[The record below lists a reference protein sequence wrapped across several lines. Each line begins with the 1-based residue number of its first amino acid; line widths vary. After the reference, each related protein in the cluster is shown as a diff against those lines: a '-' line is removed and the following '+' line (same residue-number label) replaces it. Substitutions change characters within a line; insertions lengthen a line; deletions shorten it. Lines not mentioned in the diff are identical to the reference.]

1 MLLVLGVAGMLLSVE
16 MAVRLGFERLSK
28 TQSQVAREWRLAGS
42 PSGGSGRVVLLV
54 GNSLLDAAVDAR
66 TLQELVGGTYSVRRV
81 AVVDTRYFDW
91 LFGLRRLF
99 AEGARPDV
107 VALMIDEGNL
117 IESRMRWDYTAHYL
131 MNFGD
136 IGRAGRAAGADR
148 NRIFS
153 MMLAS
158 GSAFWGS
165 RVELR
170 NYLLDL
176 VTGGGVE
183 KLQALAFRRGR
194 ILKHDEYEK
203 RLLPRLVELRQVVS
217 ERGARLWLIMPPRLD
232 GPWQND
238 SIRHVAEQLG
248 VRVLVPIE
256 PGRLSAEHFSS
267 DGYHMSAKGAAVFMP
282 ALAECMR
289 QSGAVGTSQ

>member
-1 MLLVLGVAGMLLSVE
+1 VLLLLGVVAVLVSVE
-16 MAVRLGFERLSK
+16 IAVRVGFERLSP
-28 TQSQVAREWRLAGS
+28 TQSNVAREWRLASS

-54 GNSLLDAAVDAR
+54 GNSLLDAAVDTR

-99 AEGARPDV
+99 SDGARPDV

-136 IGRAGRAAGADR
+136 VGRAGRAAGADR

-170 NYLLDL
+170 NFLLGL
-176 VTGGGVE
+176 VTGGGAE
-183 KLQALAFRRGR
+183 KLQALAYRRGR
-194 ILKHDEYEK
+194 PLKHDEYER
-203 RLLPRLVELRQVVS
+203 RLLPRLAELCQVVS

-238 SIRHVAEQLG
+238 SIRHVAERLG

-267 DGYHMSAKGAAVFMP
+267 DGYHMSGKGAAVFMP
-282 ALAECMR
+282 RLAECMR
-289 QSGAVGTSQ
+289 HSGTACTGR